1 MADAVLGIVAD
12 DVLLEPD
19 DAAEVATDPDGV
31 VDDPDTIVENDN
43 DNDTDSEAVAEN
55 DCEDG
60 PDDIPEPDL
69 ELRPEPEIKGW
80 VEKGRELNE
89 VIVAT

>member
-12 DVLLEPD
+12 DLLLEPD

-43 DNDTDSEAVAEN
+43 DNDTDSEAVVEN
-55 DCEDG
+55 ICEDG

-69 ELRPEPEIKGW
+69 YLRPEPEIKGW
-80 VEKGRELNE
+80 VEKYKEDPSL
-89 VIVAT
+89 VI